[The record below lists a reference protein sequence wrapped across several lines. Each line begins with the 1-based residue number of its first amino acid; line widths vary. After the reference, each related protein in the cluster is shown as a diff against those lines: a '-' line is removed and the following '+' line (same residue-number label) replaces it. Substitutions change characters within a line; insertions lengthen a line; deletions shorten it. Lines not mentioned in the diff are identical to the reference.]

1 MVTDSDV
8 YVIQHA
14 GERLLQSG
22 KATME
27 IRSETAVEI
36 AGPDILTGED
46 KTVYERLLAEAPE
59 IAGDHTSSVQIAPL
73 LRALSTFNAVV
84 PSVDPV

>member
-14 GERLLQSG
+14 GERAIKAG

-36 AGPDILTGED
+36 AGADILTGED

-59 IAGDHTSSVQIAPL
+59 AASEHTSSVQIAPL
-73 LRALSTFNAVV
+73 LQALSTFSAVV
-84 PSVDPV
+84 PSADPV